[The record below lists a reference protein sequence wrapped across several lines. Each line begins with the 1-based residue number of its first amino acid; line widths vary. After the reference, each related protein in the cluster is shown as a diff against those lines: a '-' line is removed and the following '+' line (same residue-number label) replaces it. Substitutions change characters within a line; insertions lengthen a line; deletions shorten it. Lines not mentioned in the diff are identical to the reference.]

1 MGSIDRSIAL
11 HLTSKI
17 AAKAVFLY
25 REAGKGKLP
34 HPIWLI

>member
-11 HLTSKI
+11 HLTFKI
-17 AAKAVFLY
+17 AAKAVLLY
-25 REAGKGKLP
+25 RKTGKGKLP